1 MFLRGCL
8 AMTRSDAAWMLRE
21 EARTISSGD
30 RMGEAMSMGADA
42 LDAIE
47 NLQEMISAIT
57 LGRDIGISRITEI
70 IQTIS

>member
-1 MFLRGCL
+1 
-8 AMTRSDAAWMLRE
+8 MLRE
-21 EARTISSGD
+21 EARTISSWD

>member
-1 MFLRGCL
+1 
-8 AMTRSDAAWMLRE
+8 MTRGDAAWMLRE

-57 LGRDIGISRITEI
+57 LGRDIEISRITEI